1 MSYYNIA
8 GDMSIRMGTNRNQTS
23 LCRECFYQFDHT
35 TDKNCDR
42 CPACASPRVTTHPEL
57 KTLTIAHLDC
67 DAFYAAVEKRDNPA
81 LAKRPLIIGGG
92 KRGVVATACYLAR
105 VYGVRSAMPM
115 FKAQAACPHAV
126 IIKPNME
133 KYKAVAAEIR
143 QLMSHL
149 TPLVQ
154 PISIDEAFL
163 DLSGTERVHR
173 MSPSESIARLA
184 KRIEN
189 ETGVTASVGLSYNKF
204 LAKIASDLDK
214 PRGFAIIG
222 KANALHFL
230 APKPVTL
237 LWGVGRSLA
246 AKLRRDGIAQI
257 GQLQKLSEQKL
268 VSRYGSIGTRLYQFS
283 RGMDDRL
290 VTPDRETKSISA
302 ETTFIN
308 NTNAFEVLEDRVNHL
323 CEKVLT
329 KLVEKGF
336 AAGSVTLKLKRADF
350 SLLTRTRRLQR
361 PTRLLGSLQK
371 TAIDILKR
379 EADGTYFR
387 LVGVGAANLTKE
399 TKMDPPDLFNNLD
412 TATARI
418 DTAMHAVRTKF
429 GSTTIRK
436 GND

>member
-1 MSYYNIA
+1 
-8 GDMSIRMGTNRNQTS
+8 
-23 LCRECFYQFDHT
+23 
-35 TDKNCDR
+35 
-42 CPACASPRVTTHPEL
+42 
-57 KTLTIAHLDC
+57 
-67 DAFYAAVEKRDNPA
+67 
-81 LAKRPLIIGGG
+81 
-92 KRGVVATACYLAR
+92 
-105 VYGVRSAMPM
+105 M

-133 KYKAVAAEIR
+133 KYKAVASEIR

-184 KRIEN
+184 KHIEN
-189 ETGVTASVGLSYNKF
+189 DTGVTASVGLSYNKF

-222 KANALHFL
+222 KANALDFL

-246 AKLRRDGIAQI
+246 AKLRRDGISQI
-257 GQLQKLSEQKL
+257 GQLQELSERKL
-268 VSRYGSIGTRLYQFS
+268 VSRYGAIGTRLYQFS
-283 RGMDDRL
+283 RGEDERL
-290 VTPDRETKSISA
+290 VTPDRESKSISA

-308 NTNAFEVLEDRVNHL
+308 NINAFEDLEHRVNHL

-329 KLVEKGF
+329 KLVEKGV

-350 SLLTRTRRLQR
+350 SLLTRTRRLQH
-361 PTRLLGSLQK
+361 PTQLLELLQK
-371 TAIDILKR
+371 TAIDLLKT
-379 EADGTYFR
+379 EVDGTYFR
-387 LVGVGAANLTKE
+387 LVGVGVANLTKE
-399 TKMDPPDLFNNLD
+399 SRMDPPDLFNNFVTD
-412 TATARI
+412 AARI
-418 DTAMHAVRTKF
+418 DTAMHAVRAKF
-429 GSTTIRK
+429 GSTKIRK

>member
-1 MSYYNIA
+1 MSHCNMA
-8 GDMSIRMGTNRNQTS
+8 ENMAPGVRANSNQTS
-23 LCRECFYQFDHT
+23 LCRECFYQFDDR
-35 TDKNCDR
+35 TDKMCNR
-42 CPACASPRVTTHPEL
+42 CPACASPRVATHPEL
-57 KTLTIAHLDC
+57 NALSIAHVDC

-81 LAKRPLIIGGG
+81 LTKRPVIIGGG

-105 VYGVRSAMPM
+105 VYGVKSAMPM
-115 FKAQAACPHAV
+115 FKARAACPHAV

-133 KYKAVAAEIR
+133 KYKAVASEIR

-163 DLSGTERVHR
+163 DLRGTERVHR

-189 ETGVTASVGLSYNKF
+189 ETGVTVSVGLSYNKF

-230 APKPVTL
+230 APKPVSL

-246 AKLRRDGIAQI
+246 AKLRRDGISQI
-257 GQLQKLSEQKL
+257 GQLQKLSERKL

-283 RGMDDRL
+283 RGEDDRL

-308 NTNAFEVLEDRVNHL
+308 NINTLEDLGKRVNHL

-329 KLVEKGF
+329 KLIEKGF

-350 SLLTRTRRLQR
+350 TLLTRTRRLQH
-361 PTRLLGSLQK
+361 PTQLLESLQN
-371 TAIDILKR
+371 AAMGMLKR
-379 EADGTYFR
+379 EVDGTYFR
-387 LVGVGAANLTKE
+387 LVGVGATNLTKE
-399 TKMDPPDLFNNLD
+399 TKMDPPDLFNNYN
-412 TATARI
+412 TEAARI
-418 DTAMHAVRTKF
+418 DAVMNAVRSKF
-429 GSTTIRK
+429 GSTKIRK